1 MHKLTRRQLLVG
13 ADVTG
18 LGLGTGFRRGDWADL
33 RASVRGRLLL
43 PNAPEYPIARL
54 ASNSLY
60 DDVVPQALLFCR
72 DHGLQATARS
82 GGHSYQGFST
92 SRGLVIDL
100 AAMKS
105 VALSADH
112 GTVRIGAGA
121 RPITAPT

>member
-13 ADVTG
+13 AGVAG
-18 LGLGTGFRRGDWADL
+18 LGLGTGFR
-33 RASVRGRLLL
+33 
-43 PNAPEYPIARL
+43 
-54 ASNSLY
+54 
-60 DDVVPQALLFCR
+60 R